1 MTATR
6 LGPRL
11 VLPLLLA
18 LIVLAAF
25 AVPTWPAPAPIASGG
40 LGLSRAEWNAHHTL
54 TLDSGS
60 SERRQDFY
68 DNQLRVFFWPEGWL
82 AADQARIKVIS
93 SSQDHSASEARAASR
108 GLLPADAVLQRT
120 VADPNMAF
128 GFIDVYHS
136 AALRDQFPG
145 RLFAADP
152 WGGRPPGTFY
162 VEYSHIFYIAIPS
175 EMNIPPSQLAGIE
188 AAPSVTPP

>member
-6 LGPRL
+6 LGTRL

-25 AVPTWPAPAPIASGG
+25 AVPTWPAPAPIESGG
-40 LGLSRAEWNAHHTL
+40 LGLSRSAWNTRHTL
-54 TLDSGS
+54 TLDPPSSGVPV
-60 SERRQDFY
+60 RQQDFY
-68 DNQLRVFFWPEGWL
+68 DNQLRVYFWPEGWL

-93 SSQDHSASEARAASR
+93 SSQDHSVSDARAASR

-120 VADPNMAF
+120 VADPNIAF

-136 AALRDQFPG
+136 DSLREQYAG

-152 WGGRPPGTFY
+152 WGGRPPGAFY
-162 VEYSHIFYIAIPS
+162 VAYSHIF
-175 EMNIPPSQLAGIE
+175 
-188 AAPSVTPP
+188 